1 MRGEKVADQWEV
13 LICYYWKSRN
23 SDLERQKILIMKF
36 YDFFLVIFFKN
47 ILSFVVV
54 AVVFRGNFRTA
65 VKFVDRV
72 PFTLKKFKG
81 VPVIMQF

>member
-1 MRGEKVADQWEV
+1 
-13 LICYYWKSRN
+13 
-23 SDLERQKILIMKF
+23 MKF

-81 VPVIMQF
+81 VPVIMKF